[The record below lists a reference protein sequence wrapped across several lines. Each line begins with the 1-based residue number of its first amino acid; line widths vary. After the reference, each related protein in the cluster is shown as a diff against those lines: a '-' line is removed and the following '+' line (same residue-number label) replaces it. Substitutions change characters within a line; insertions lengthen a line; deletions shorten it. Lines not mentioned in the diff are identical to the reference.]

1 MANHRL
7 YRLLLFMGISA
18 SMPLAA
24 QNPVT
29 DPSGHMGIGTPR
41 PDPSAIL
48 DLNSTSAGL
57 LLPRMTQEQIDALE
71 NPAAGLLVF
80 NTTTGEL
87 NYNFG
92 TPGSPSWT
100 PLLSPAGAS
109 FGSIAWLLGGNDL
122 TGNPTAVLGTTSAH
136 DLDIVTGGAGNVR
149 INIDDASGLV
159 DIRNGLSVD
168 GAATFGTAAVP
179 GVMNIHDGNGQTAQV
194 TTADQTADRTY
205 TIPDAGADAD
215 FVMDHG
221 DQTIGGTKTFS
232 SPIGGDVTGSAA
244 TFTGNLV
251 GEVTSTG
258 MTTTLER
265 LAPSSA
271 GSYTNANI
279 TVDSAGRVVTAA
291 SGNLTGEVTTVGTTA
306 TLERLAPSPAGSY
319 TNANITVDSAG
330 RVVTAANGSSGSG
343 TVTGSGTGG
352 EVTFW
357 TGSGAST
364 AVGSDDDFAWDN
376 TGRQL
381 TVGRGIAGNGK
392 LDVGGDAR
400 FRGDQVVVD
409 GNLVVH
415 GNLKVDGPIYGYS
428 SGNEFGNGSNS
439 RQLTVYGDPSNSG
452 EHMLVD
458 GNARVSRQLRI
469 GNYDFNGNPGT
480 SSAINVLD
488 VNGNARF
495 RGDNVVIDGNLIVNG
510 MLDTYGRI
518 YGHASGNAMG
528 NGNDV
533 EQFRVIGNSSGN
545 ADHLYVIGNA
555 RVTRNM
561 NVGGTMTA
569 TMVTA
574 SNGLAVTAGGLTVS
588 AGGTRLAHAGA
599 TVSVSSNAATVD
611 ASSYS
616 AVQIDSDNDGSNDVV
631 TVNGGSNGQ
640 ILYVY
645 FNKNAAASDGIT
657 IGGTTIASGGN
668 NDIGIALAYINGAW
682 RVVGNRTY

>member
-265 LAPSSA
+265 LAPSS
-271 GSYTNANI
+271 
-279 TVDSAGRVVTAA
+279 
-291 SGNLTGEVTTVGTTA
+291 
-306 TLERLAPSPAGSY
+306 AGSY